1 MNTMLEHKKEIPDT
15 IFYTVLFEDMTGFNF
30 KCDNEVFEGDDILN
44 ISRQIP
50 KDEGDDDVDVIGLC
64 HFQSRNEYTDVK
76 WKRTKDLHF
85 VAIVEN
91 KQKEVSVLTITATV
105 EYCRNILKALEQLT
119 PCGCEIK
126 GLFVYTH
133 EEKAKSFAERAR
145 DILNAVK
152 GDK

>member
-15 IFYTVLFEDMTGFNF
+15 IFYTVMFEDMTGFNF

-64 HFQSRNEYTDVK
+64 HFQSRNEYTDTK
-76 WKRTKDLHF
+76 WKRVKDLYF
-85 VAIVEN
+85 VAIVQN
-91 KQKEVSVLTITATV
+91 VQKDVRVLNITTTAEYCPNLLRALKHLTPV
-105 EYCRNILKALEQLT
+105 EY
-119 PCGCEIK
+119 EIK

-145 DILNAVK
+145 DILNTVK